1 MERLSIKTIEV
12 GGFASAIAALHLPV
26 GKDPDYM
33 PEVLVQFKPIT
44 GEDNNAIIQERYFVE
59 ISPKEMQLM
68 TRLIKAGDE
77 HAKCIRGIRVGVIIK
92 APIWFYRELETYSIG
107 RDRLSSESTMHIDCK
122 GLSGEELMAAKDEIK
137 TGHQQRTVDTI
148 SYQTLRRIYFQRRN
162 HRLPIWHQFCDWIK
176 TLPFAE
182 QLITIE

>member
-12 GGFASAIAALHLPV
+12 GGFASAIAALHLPM

-107 RDRLSSESTMHIDCK
+107 R
-122 GLSGEELMAAKDEIK
+122 
-137 TGHQQRTVDTI
+137 TGSHLKALCT
-148 SYQTLRRIYFQRRN
+148 
-162 HRLPIWHQFCDWIK
+162 
-176 TLPFAE
+176 
-182 QLITIE
+182 

>member
-1 MERLSIKTIEV
+1 
-12 GGFASAIAALHLPV
+12 
-26 GKDPDYM
+26 
-33 PEVLVQFKPIT
+33 
-44 GEDNNAIIQERYFVE
+44 
-59 ISPKEMQLM
+59 M